1 MRSSDLAIVA
11 PSDLTVAPVVGDPI
25 ADSGSRHSR
34 TVTTGLLVS
43 HTRSANA
50 A

>member
-1 MRSSDLAIVA
+1 MSASDLAIVA
-11 PSDLTVAPVVGDPI
+11 VLI
-25 ADSGSRHSR
+25 HSH